1 MARTLLF
8 DLDGTLVDSLPDLAA
23 SLNRVLTAEGLAPF
37 AAQEVTG
44 MLGDGI
50 AALLARALAERGRN
64 PDRGMLAR
72 FRRDYFGAVAVASR
86 PYPGVPETLGELA
99 AEGWRMAVCT
109 NKPEE
114 AARRLLAALGLD
126 AWFACVAGADTFQA
140 RKPDPRH
147 LLATLDAVGGTA
159 ARAIMLGDHA
169 NDVAAARA
177 AGIIPV
183 FALWG
188 YGAADMAGGARSL
201 PAISALPALAEG
213 LLPGAAAPG
222 RPKSKEGAADR
233 P

>member
-1 MARTLLF
+1 LARTLLF

-44 MLGDGI
+44 RLGDGI

-64 PDRGMLAR
+64 PDRALLAR

-99 AEGWRMAVCT
+99 LTGWRMAVCT

-114 AARRLLAALGLD
+114 AARHLLAALGLD
-126 AWFACVAGADTFQA
+126 AWFGAIAGADTFQA

-188 YGAADMAGGARSL
+188 YGTTDMAGGARSL